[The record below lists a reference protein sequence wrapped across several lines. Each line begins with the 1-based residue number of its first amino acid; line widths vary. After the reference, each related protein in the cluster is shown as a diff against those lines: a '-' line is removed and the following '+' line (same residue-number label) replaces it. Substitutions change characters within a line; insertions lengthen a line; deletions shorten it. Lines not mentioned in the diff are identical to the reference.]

1 MKNSIDHFSLKSI
14 IFFTYLIFTV
24 LPSKA
29 TILKFNCVGSFGY
42 DVSYKT
48 NIKNRIIKKSRP
60 IFTENKNPKSFIV
73 SYDLETGNGYID
85 GNEYID
91 GKEYSEVIVGGK
103 SLLFKSKSYERQT
116 SRDGSIRKSTSKLE
130 VFSFIIDDYK
140 NVKKYIVSN
149 IKGTSNFTAQK
160 RRRLINTKKTLKGTA
175 SLNIEKETKNSYE
188 FISGWCKE

>member
-1 MKNSIDHFSLKSI
+1 MKNSIDNFSLKSI
-14 IFFTYLIFTV
+14 VFFTYLIFMV

-48 NIKNRIIKKSRP
+48 NIKNRIKKKSRP

-91 GKEYSEVIVGGK
+91 GDPFSEVILGGET
-103 SLLFKSKSYERQT
+103 LLFQSKSIERQT
-116 SRDGSIRKSTSKLE
+116 SSDGSIRKKNTKIE
-130 VFSFIIDDYK
+130 RFSFIIDDYK
-140 NVKKYIVSN
+140 NVKKYRRSN
-149 IKGTSNFTAQK
+149 IKGASYFTAQK
-160 RRRLINTKKTLKGTA
+160 YRLLRKQTLEETTSKTYDKESKK
-175 SLNIEKETKNSYE
+175 SYE
-188 FISGWCKE
+188 FITGWCKE